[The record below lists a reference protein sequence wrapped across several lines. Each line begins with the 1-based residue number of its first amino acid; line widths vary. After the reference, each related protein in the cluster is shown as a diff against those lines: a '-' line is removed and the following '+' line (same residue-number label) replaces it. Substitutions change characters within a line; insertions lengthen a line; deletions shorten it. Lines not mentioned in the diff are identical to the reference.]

1 MKERYNKFRVTSF
14 IFWMISVY
22 AVFFLV
28 YCLLFNNTTTIMH
41 ILFVFAVA
49 CFIYVDFALIMEYR
63 KVNNVLSQIKRV
75 ESKYK
80 YFQTYVDENNLII
93 ETLKDEIE
101 KLRNDLM
108 WLEIKAEKI
117 EQDEKFVKYMVDLKQ

>member
-1 MKERYNKFRVTSF
+1 MKERYNKFRVTAF

-93 ETLKDEIE
+93 EILKEEVE
-101 KLRNDLM
+101 KLRKDLM
-108 WLEIKAEKI
+108 WLEIKSKKI
-117 EQDEKFVKYMVDLKQ
+117 EQDEKLVKYMVDLKQ